1 MNEVECFYVLAGAC
15 FSRSLYFLTHLVGSV
30 LDEGIR
36 SVSAYLPK
44 QVKLQMALEHVKEEM
59 EEALTQEANVG
70 KKTVIWK
77 VRAYWGFRRLACLKN
92 KNFSH

>member
-1 MNEVECFYVLAGAC
+1 
-15 FSRSLYFLTHLVGSV
+15 
-30 LDEGIR
+30 
-36 SVSAYLPK
+36 
-44 QVKLQMALEHVKEEM
+44 MALEHVKEEM

-92 KNFSH
+92 KNLSH